1 MEFVSGHL
9 SVPDNSET
17 TIKYVPN
24 VLGTM
29 PITGRRFAADDDPV
43 IHTSITISGEEAQNK
58 IAHQVPVSVI
68 QRINPLL

>member
-1 MEFVSGHL
+1 MAFVSGHL

-29 PITGRRFAADDDPV
+29 PITGRQIAADDDPV
-43 IHTSITISGEEAQNK
+43 IHTSIAISKEAQNK